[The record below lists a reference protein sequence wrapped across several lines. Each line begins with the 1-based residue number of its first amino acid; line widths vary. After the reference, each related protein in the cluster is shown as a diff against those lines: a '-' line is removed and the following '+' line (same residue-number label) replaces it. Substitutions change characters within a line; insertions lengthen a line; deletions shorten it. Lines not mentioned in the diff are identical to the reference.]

1 MTATP
6 ASKSQPEQTAQP
18 APAQEAVNTADL
30 YDERGE
36 ELNSIALQ
44 FQSLGGRSHF
54 SGPVRTIRCFEDN
67 ALVKSTLAT
76 PGNGAVLVVDGSGSL
91 RTALM
96 GDMIAASA
104 VENGWAGVVIN
115 GAIRDREAIAELPL
129 GVKALGSNPRKS
141 AKAGAGETDVDLLID
156 GVTIRSGATIWC
168 DPDGILVER

>member
-1 MTATP
+1 MTD
-6 ASKSQPEQTAQP
+6 ASVA
-18 APAQEAVNTADL
+18 TADL

-36 ELNSIALQ
+36 DLASVSLQ
-44 FQSLGGRSHF
+44 FQSLGGHSHF
-54 SGPVRTIRCFEDN
+54 SGPVRTIKCFEDN
-67 ALVKSTLAT
+67 ALVKEVLGT
-76 PGNGAVLVVDGSGSL
+76 PGEGAVLVVDGGSSL

-104 VENGWAGVVIN
+104 VQNGWAGVVIN

-141 AKAGAGETDVDLLID
+141 SKTGTGETDVDLLID
-156 GVTIRSGATIWC
+156 GVTIRSGAMIWC

>member
-1 MTATP
+1 MTVSPAGNSTANQAAAQAAT
-6 ASKSQPEQTAQP
+6 
-18 APAQEAVNTADL
+18 VNTADL

-54 SGPVRTIRCFEDN
+54 SGPARTIRCFEDN

-168 DPDGILVER
+168 DPDGILVEH

>member
-1 MTATP
+1 MSATP
-6 ASKSQPEQTAQP
+6 ASKSQPKQTVQP
-18 APAQEAVNTADL
+18 VPAQEAVNTADL